1 MFYELE
7 YHQLGKDVLLSTQH
21 SHADCLEIIQTL
33 TGDGQVLIRDNLY
46 PMTAGCIYLIDGT
59 ETHSTKPRDAEN
71 YLRNKIILSAETVTR
86 AAEAL
91 GISGEI
97 ENLFY
102 RDGGKYCVLSKEQA
116 QQVDALFKGICE
128 QYRLGRR
135 NDTFLLWS
143 DLFRLLSLSSAGRA
157 TGEGAGDMIDKIL
170 SYINDNISGKL
181 SLDDISKSLH
191 VDKYYMCHYFKD
203 KTSMTVMDYIADRR
217 INMAKRMLL
226 NTGSTITEI
235 AGKCGYSSA
244 SYFTQAFK
252 KLVGKTPAEFR
263 SEPYQPS
270 GTRPSMLGEA
280 DA

>member
-1 MFYELE
+1 M
-7 YHQLGKDVLLSTQH
+7 
-21 SHADCLEIIQTL
+21 
-33 TGDGQVLIRDNLY
+33 
-46 PMTAGCIYLIDGT
+46 
-59 ETHSTKPRDAEN
+59 
-71 YLRNKIILSAETVTR
+71 
-86 AAEAL
+86 
-91 GISGEI
+91 
-97 ENLFY
+97 
-102 RDGGKYCVLSKEQA
+102 LSKEQA
-116 QQVDALFKGICE
+116 QQADALFKGICE

-157 TGEGAGDMIDKIL
+157 TGEGAGDIIDKIL

>member
-1 MFYELE
+1 MAYTSNHYITDWVDESRALM
-7 YHQLGKDVLLSTQH
+7 QPDKVLW
-21 SHADCLEIIQTL
+21 
-33 TGDGQVLIRDNLY
+33 
-46 PMTAGCIYLIDGT
+46 IDGT

-71 YLRNKIILSAETVTR
+71 YLRNKIILSAETVTC

-116 QQVDALFKGICE
+116 QQADALFKGICE

>member
-1 MFYELE
+1 
-7 YHQLGKDVLLSTQH
+7 
-21 SHADCLEIIQTL
+21 
-33 TGDGQVLIRDNLY
+33 
-46 PMTAGCIYLIDGT
+46 
-59 ETHSTKPRDAEN
+59 
-71 YLRNKIILSAETVTR
+71 
-86 AAEAL
+86 
-91 GISGEI
+91 
-97 ENLFY
+97 
-102 RDGGKYCVLSKEQA
+102 
-116 QQVDALFKGICE
+116 
-128 QYRLGRR
+128 
-135 NDTFLLWS
+135 
-143 DLFRLLSLSSAGRA
+143 
-157 TGEGAGDMIDKIL
+157 
-170 SYINDNISGKL
+170 
-181 SLDDISKSLH
+181 
-191 VDKYYMCHYFKD
+191 MCHYFKD